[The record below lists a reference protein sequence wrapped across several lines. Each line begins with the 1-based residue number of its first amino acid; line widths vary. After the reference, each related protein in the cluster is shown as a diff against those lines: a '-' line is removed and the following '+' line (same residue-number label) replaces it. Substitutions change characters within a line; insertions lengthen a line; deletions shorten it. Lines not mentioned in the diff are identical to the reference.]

1 MDIFKEV
8 KSRVKI
14 VDVCNL
20 LGIKLN
26 RNYKCLCPFHREKT
40 PSFSVHPEK
49 NIFSCFIVSHFFGR
63 NFYTYS
69 RLCRN
74 TL

>member
-14 VDVCNL
+14 TDVCNL

-26 RNYKCLCPFHREKT
+26 RNHFCICPFHKEKS
-40 PSFSVHPEK
+40 PSFSVHPDK
-49 NIFSCFIVSHFFGR
+49 NIFTCFGCDITR
-63 NFYTYS
+63 RFY
-69 RLCRN
+69 N
-74 TL
+74 TSK

>member
-49 NIFSCFIVSHFFGR
+49 NIFSCFGCRCSR
-63 NFYTYS
+63 RFY
-69 RLCRN
+69 N
-74 TL
+74 INQ